1 LTAPPH
7 PVSISPHR
15 AGGPLTEH
23 VELAAVLRCPR
34 CEQGSL
40 SLQRA
45 GWMCSGCSAGHPAIG
60 GIPWLFAEPQSTLA
74 EWRNR
79 LHLLLLELDRESRI
93 LRGELMDAA
102 LAPLTRE
109 RLERLA
115 SAHEQHALGLKA
127 LLEPLGLSGAQTAHE
142 THLALRTRLPGDQGL
157 TNYYVNVHR
166 DWAWG
171 DEENAASLSLIQSA
185 LPAGFAW
192 GKTLVLGAGAAR
204 LAYDI
209 HMGGGPSLT
218 VATDFNPLLLFVARE
233 VTQGRTVELHEF
245 PIAPRALDD
254 QAVLRK
260 LRAPAPVRSGFEI
273 VAADSLRAP
282 FAPGSFDTVVTPW
295 FIDIIGE
302 ELPRFAARV
311 NGLLRDGGSWINF
324 GSLSFAQGARAL
336 RFSLEETV
344 ESVEQAGFTRPQP
357 REASIP
363 YMRSPASRHA
373 RVETV
378 LTWCVAKLRAAA
390 VPAEH
395 NALPDWLI
403 ASDRPVPLLE
413 DFRMQAVSTRIHA
426 FLMSLVDGK
435 RSVRDMAQVL
445 VDQRL
450 MAPADAEAAVRTFLT
465 RMYDDSRR
473 RASF

>member
-1 LTAPPH
+1 LTALRH
-7 PVSISPHR
+7 TGSILTATH
-15 AGGPLTEH
+15 GGPLSEH
-23 VELAAVLRCPR
+23 AELAAVLRCPR

-45 GWMCSGCSAGHPAIG
+45 GWMCSGCSSGYPVLG

-74 EWRNR
+74 EWRSR

-93 LRGELMDAA
+93 LRAELMDPV
-102 LAPLTRE
+102 LPPLTRE

-115 SAHEQHALGLKA
+115 SAHEQHALGLKG
-127 LLEPLGLSGAQTAHE
+127 LLEPLGLAGAQTAHE

-171 DEENAASLSLIQSA
+171 DEENAASLALIQAA
-185 LPAGFAW
+185 LPNGFAW
-192 GKTLVLGAGAAR
+192 GRTLVLGAGASR

-209 HMGGGPSLT
+209 HMTGGPTLT
-218 VATDFNPLLLFVARE
+218 VATDFNPLLLFVARD
-233 VTQGRTVELHEF
+233 VTQGRSVELHEF
-245 PIAPRALDD
+245 PIAPRGIEE
-254 QAVLRK
+254 QAVLRT
-260 LRAPAPVRSGFEI
+260 LRAPAAVRPGFEI

-282 FAPGSFDTVVTPW
+282 FAPGAFDTVVTPW
-295 FIDIIGE
+295 FIDIIDE
-302 ELPRFAARV
+302 DLARFGARV

-324 GSLSFAQGARAL
+324 GSLAFAQGMRAL

-344 ESVEQAGFTRPQP
+344 EIVEQAGFMRPQP

-373 RVETV
+373 RMETV
-378 LTWCVAKLRAAA
+378 LAWCVAKQRAAA
-390 VPAEH
+390 APAGH
-395 NALPDWLI
+395 STLPEWLV
-403 ASDRPVPLLE
+403 AGDRPVPLLE

-435 RSVRDMAQVL
+435 RSVKDMAQVI
-445 VDQRL
+445 VEQRL
-450 MAPADAEAAVRTFLT
+450 MAPADAESAVRAFLA
-465 RMYDDSRR
+465 RMYEDSRR

>member
-1 LTAPPH
+1 
-7 PVSISPHR
+7 
-15 AGGPLTEH
+15 
-23 VELAAVLRCPR
+23 
-34 CEQGSL
+34 
-40 SLQRA
+40 
-45 GWMCSGCSAGHPAIG
+45 MCSGCSAGYPVLG
-60 GIPWLFAEPQSTLA
+60 SIPWLFAEPQSTLA
-74 EWRNR
+74 EWRGR
-79 LHLLLLELDRESRI
+79 LHLLLLELDREARV
-93 LRGELMDAA
+93 LRAELMDPA

-115 SAHEQHALGLKA
+115 SAHEKHALGLKS
-127 LLEPLGLSGAQTAHE
+127 LLEPLGLAGTQTAHE

-185 LPAGFAW
+185 LPSGFVW
-192 GKTLVLGAGAAR
+192 GRTLVLGAGAAR

-209 HMGGGPSLT
+209 HASCGPSLT
-218 VATDFNPLLLFVARE
+218 VATDFNPLLLFVARD
-233 VTQGRTVELHEF
+233 VTQGGTLELHEF
-245 PIAPRALDD
+245 PIAPRQLED
-254 QAVLRK
+254 QAVLRT
-260 LRAPAPVRSGFEI
+260 LRAPAPVGAGFHL

-324 GSLSFAQGARAL
+324 GSLAFAQGARAL
-336 RFSLEETV
+336 RFSIEETV
-344 ESVEQAGFTRPQP
+344 EIVEQAGFMRPQP
-357 REASIP
+357 RQASIP

-373 RVETV
+373 RMETV
-378 LTWCVAKLRAAA
+378 LAWCVARQRAAA

-395 NALPDWLI
+395 STLPDWLV
-403 ASDRPVPLLE
+403 AGDRPVPLLE

-435 RSVRDMAQVL
+435 RSVKEMAQVL
-445 VDQRL
+445 VEQRL
-450 MAPADAEAAVRTFLT
+450 MAPADAEVAVRSFLA
-465 RMYDDSRR
+465 RMHEDSRR